1 MVKAAGETVMVA
13 AAAREG
19 AATATVAVARARGAG
34 EMVMVAVAREGAT
47 LGNLDQDDPIQGN
60 GSQSKVV
67 ARTAGA
73 VREGKVVLKAEV
85 TKALGLKVR
94 VSKAVV
100 QVVEAAVEVVS
111 VAVVV

>member
-1 MVKAAGETVMVA
+1 M
-13 AAAREG
+13 
-19 AATATVAVARARGAG
+19 
-34 EMVMVAVAREGAT
+34 
-47 LGNLDQDDPIQGN
+47 
-60 GSQSKVV
+60 V

-73 VREGKVVLKAEV
+73 VREGRVVLKAEV
-85 TKALGLKVR
+85 TMELGSTVV